1 MQGRKPTPSA
11 IKVLAGNPGHRPI
24 NENEPKPR
32 IERAACPSHISGPAR
47 KLWRLITDELVS
59 LGVLTILDYTVLEIY
74 CSAYQI
80 WRAAKAKVDTEGS
93 ELAPPVQ
100 GQERETLFGTIPASY
115 APSQKVIN
123 QSLNI
128 MAMKE
133 KTMIKLASELGLTPS
148 ARTRLQ
154 SSAEQPDDPLDSFL
168 NDESER
174 PVTTQ

>member
-1 MQGRKPTPSA
+1 MKQ
-11 IKVLAGNPGHRPI
+11 LAGNPGHRAL

-32 IERAACPSHISGPAR
+32 IERAPCPTHITGPAR

-74 CSAYQI
+74 CAAYQI
-80 WRAAKAKVDTEGS
+80 WRAAKAKVDREGS

-100 GQERETLFGTIPASY
+100 GKETETLFGTVPASY
-115 APSQKVIN
+115 APASKVIN

-133 KTMIKLASELGLTPS
+133 KTMIKLAAELGLTPS

-154 SSAEQPDDPLDSFL
+154 STAEQPDDLLDTFL
-168 NDESER
+168 NDQSER
-174 PVTTQ
+174 PITTQ